1 MPHPCALIEEGMQG
15 FEACELGKAAYAAD
29 KVLGDAPATVVTS
42 LKEVLVANAPA
53 ITARLNAA
61 MGKIGEWVEQAEGF
75 ATEQTPLLVKEIIYW
90 GVADAGYWVGFGA
103 LFLTFAAVW
112 SFMCYKRW
120 TAIREMRGDFGDF
133 FRFMVGA
140 APIVTTLLGFIF
152 VMANI
157 MDMLKPIVAPR
168 LYLIEYFRHLAK

>member
-1 MPHPCALIEEGMQG
+1 MPHACALIEEGMQG

-29 KVLGDAPATVVTS
+29 KILGEAPATVVTN

-53 ITARLNAA
+53 ITERLNAA
-61 MGKIGEWVEQAEGF
+61 MVKIGEWVEQAEGF

-90 GVADAGYWVGFGA
+90 GVADSGYWVAFGT

-112 SFMCYKRW
+112 SVTCYKKW
-120 TAIREMRGDFGDF
+120 EPITKMKGDSGDF
-133 FRFMVGA
+133 FRFMVFA
-140 APIVTTLLGFIF
+140 APVVTTIFGVIF
-152 VMANI
+152 VMVNI